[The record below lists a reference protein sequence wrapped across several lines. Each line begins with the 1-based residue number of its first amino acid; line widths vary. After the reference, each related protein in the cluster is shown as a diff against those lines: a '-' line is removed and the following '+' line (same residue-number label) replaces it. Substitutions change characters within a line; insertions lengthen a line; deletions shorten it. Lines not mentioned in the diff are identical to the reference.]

1 MIIYIYNGGM
11 CVHMKNLFDLYVRS
25 YALTKENAPEFF
37 DIVSDIYETAEFQ
50 SMADFIQHAN
60 ITRVQHIM
68 SVAYMSY
75 SIAKEKGLD
84 YVRATRGAM
93 LHDLFYY
100 DWHVPGDGSHRLHG
114 YRHPGFALKNARALF
129 TLSEMEENIIKRHM
143 WPLTPTPP
151 KYKESWIVC
160 LSDKYCAHQ
169 ESMTKFSSKIRQK
182 IQSEK
187 EAQKNEYNN

>member
-1 MIIYIYNGGM
+1 
-11 CVHMKNLFDLYVRS
+11 MKNLFEIYVKTFS
-25 YALTKENAPEFF
+25 LTQENEQEFF
-37 DIVSDIYETAEFQ
+37 KIIGDIYNTNEFQ
-50 SMADFIQHAN
+50 SMADFIQHAD
-60 ITRVQHIM
+60 ITRLQHIM

-75 SIAKEKGLD
+75 TLAKEKGLD
-84 YVRATRGAM
+84 YVKAARGAM

-151 KYKESWIVC
+151 KFKESWIVC

-169 ESMTKFSSKIRQK
+169 ETAVRLSKSKKEKFRRLI
-182 IQSEK
+182 SEVS
-187 EAQKNEYNN
+187 E

>member
-1 MIIYIYNGGM
+1 
-11 CVHMKNLFDLYVRS
+11 MKDLFDLYVQS
-25 YALTKENAPEFF
+25 YALTRENAPEFF
-37 DIVSDIYETAEFQ
+37 EIVGDIYDTPEFQ

-60 ITRVQHIM
+60 ITRLQHIM
-68 SVAYMSY
+68 SVAFISY
-75 SIAKEKGLD
+75 TITKGKGLD
-84 YVRATRGAM
+84 YVKATRGAM
-93 LHDLFYY
+93 FHDLFYY

-151 KYKESWIVC
+151 KYKESLIVC

-169 ESMTKFSSKIRQK
+169 ESMVKLFHSKRKKFLNTREVLKK
-182 IQSEK
+182 
-187 EAQKNEYNN
+187 

>member
-1 MIIYIYNGGM
+1 
-11 CVHMKNLFDLYVRS
+11 MKNLFNLYVRS

-37 DIVSDIYETAEFQ
+37 DIIIDIYETAEFR
-50 SMADFIQHAN
+50 SMSDFIQHAD
-60 ITRVQHIM
+60 ITRLQHIM
-68 SVAYMSY
+68 SVAFMSY

-84 YVRATRGAM
+84 FVDAARGAM

-114 YRHPGFALKNARALF
+114 YRHPGFALKNAKALF
-129 TLSEMEENIIKRHM
+129 TLSEKQENCIRRHM

-169 ESMTKFSSKIRQK
+169 ESMIKLFSSRREKFRQAADNIANK
-182 IQSEK
+182 TE
-187 EAQKNEYNN
+187 E

>member
-1 MIIYIYNGGM
+1 
-11 CVHMKNLFDLYVRS
+11 MKNLFDLYVRS
-25 YALTKENAPEFF
+25 YTLTKENAPEFF
-37 DIVSDIYETAEFQ
+37 DIVGDIYETAEFQ

-60 ITRVQHIM
+60 ITRLQHIM

-75 SIAKEKGLD
+75 CISKEKGLD
-84 YVRATRGAM
+84 FVAATRGAM

-129 TLSEMEENIIKRHM
+129 SLSEMEENIIKRHM

-151 KYKESWIVC
+151 KYKEGWIVC

-169 ESMTKFSSKIRQK
+169 ESMVKLSPSKRKKFHNT
-182 IQSEK
+182 SEVLK
-187 EAQKNEYNN
+187 K

>member
-1 MIIYIYNGGM
+1 ME
-11 CVHMKNLFDLYVRS
+11 KLFDLYVRS

-37 DIVSDIYETAEFQ
+37 EIVGDIYTTDEFQ
-50 SMADFIQHAN
+50 SMADYIQHAD
-60 ITRVQHIM
+60 ITRLQHIM

-75 SIAKEKGLD
+75 SITKKKGLD
-84 YVRATRGAM
+84 FVAAARGAM

-114 YRHPGFALKNARALF
+114 YRHPGFALKNAKALF
-129 TLSEMEENIIKRHM
+129 TLSEKEKNIIKRHM

-160 LSDKYCAHQ
+160 MSDKYCAHQ
-169 ESMTKFSSKIRQK
+169 ESAIKLFPWTRKKYTSLMRQVK
-182 IQSEK
+182 K
-187 EAQKNEYNN
+187 

>member
-1 MIIYIYNGGM
+1 
-11 CVHMKNLFDLYVRS
+11 MKNLFKLYAKTF
-25 YALTKENAPEFF
+25 ALNKEKEQEFF
-37 DIVSDIYETAEFQ
+37 EIIGDIYATEEFQ
-50 SMADFIQHAN
+50 SMAEFIQHSD
-60 ITRVQHIM
+60 ITRLQHIM

-75 SIAKEKGLD
+75 TITKEKGLD
-84 YVRATRGAM
+84 YVKAARGAM

-129 TLSEMEENIIKRHM
+129 TLSEMEENIIRRHM

-169 ESMTKFSSKIRQK
+169 ETAVRLSKVKKEKFRRLL
-182 IQSEK
+182 SEVS
-187 EAQKNEYNN
+187 E

>member
-1 MIIYIYNGGM
+1 
-11 CVHMKNLFDLYVRS
+11 MKNLFDLYVRS
-25 YALTKENAPEFF
+25 YTLTKENAPEFF
-37 DIVSDIYETAEFQ
+37 DIVDDIYETAEFQ

-60 ITRVQHIM
+60 ITRLQHIM

-75 SIAKEKGLD
+75 RITKEKGLD
-84 YVRATRGAM
+84 FVTATRGAM

-129 TLSEMEENIIKRHM
+129 SLSEMEENIIKRHM

-151 KYKESWIVC
+151 KYKEGWIVC

-169 ESMTKFSSKIRQK
+169 ESMVKLSPSRRKKFHNI
-182 IQSEK
+182 SEVLK
-187 EAQKNEYNN
+187 K

>member
-1 MIIYIYNGGM
+1 MDKLFNIYAKSF
-11 CVHMKNLFDLYVRS
+11 C
-25 YALTKENAPEFF
+25 LTEEREPEFF
-37 DIVSDIYETAEFQ
+37 SIIKEIYETEEFQ
-50 SMADFIQHAN
+50 SMGQYIQHAN

-68 SVAYMSY
+68 SVAFMTYT
-75 SIAKEKGLD
+75 IAKEKGFD
-84 YVRATRGAM
+84 YVAATRGAM

-114 YRHPGFALKNARALF
+114 YRHPGFALRNAKALF
-129 TLSEMEENIIKRHM
+129 TLSEKEENIIIRHM

-169 ESMTKFSSKIRQK
+169 ESMIKFSSKTRSK
-182 IQSEK
+182 IQSVK
-187 EAQKNEYNN
+187 EAQK

>member
-1 MIIYIYNGGM
+1 
-11 CVHMKNLFDLYVRS
+11 MKDLFSV
-25 YALTKENAPEFF
+25 YAASFSLSEEENSEFF
-37 DIVSDIYETAEFQ
+37 SIIKEIYETKEFQ
-50 SMADFIQHAN
+50 SMAQYIQHAN
-60 ITRVQHIM
+60 ISRVQHIL

-75 SIAKEKGLD
+75 TITKQKGLD
-84 YVRATRGAM
+84 YVTATRGAM

-114 YRHPGFALKNARALF
+114 YRHPGFALKNAKALF
-129 TLSEMEENIIKRHM
+129 TLSEKEENIIKRHM

-169 ESMTKFSSKIRQK
+169 ESMIKFSSKTRSK
-182 IQSEK
+182 IQSVK
-187 EAQKNEYNN
+187 EAQK